1 MTLSFISTLF
11 YILHICYVYEKKSIY
26 LCIHLF
32 KGAPGSLIPVS
43 FSLALRTGCCRLVP
57 MMERAGF
64 CGRFMSTPFLG

>member
-1 MTLSFISTLF
+1 M
-11 YILHICYVYEKKSIY
+11 YMKKKSIY

-64 CGRFMSTPFLG
+64 CGRLYQLHF